1 MSTSMDNEVY
11 KFLYHDWPNA
21 VLAKQFGFLD
31 DKEGVKSE
39 GTNSL

>member
-1 MSTSMDNEVY
+1 MNTNIDNEVY

-31 DKEGVKSE
+31 NKEEK
-39 GTNSL
+39 TNEKQ